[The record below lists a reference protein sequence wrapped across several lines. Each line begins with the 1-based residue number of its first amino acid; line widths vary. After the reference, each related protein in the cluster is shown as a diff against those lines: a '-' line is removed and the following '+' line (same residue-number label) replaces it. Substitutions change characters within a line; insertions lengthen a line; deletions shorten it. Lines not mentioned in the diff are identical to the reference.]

1 MAKLAD
7 KSKPTA
13 SRKRGRGV
21 GRPFVKGQSG
31 NPGGRPKVIGHV
43 RDLARAHTEDAL
55 NTLVTIT
62 QDVTAPQSARVS
74 AAQALLD
81 RGWGKPSQP
90 VDGDG
95 EGGPIK
101 SMLLVEWV
109 KPHG

>member
-1 MAKLAD
+1 MPENRSRTGAKNPGQF
-7 KSKPTA
+7 K
-13 SRKRGRGV
+13 
-21 GRPFVKGQSG
+21 KGKSG
-31 NPGGRPKVIGHV
+31 NPGGRPKLVGNV
-43 RDLARAHTEDAL
+43 RELARAHTEDAL

-95 EGGPIK
+95 EGGPVK
-101 SMLLVEWV
+101 WV
-109 KPHG
+109 GVVQWGKGKGDG